1 MLLLFNKVKIRFR
14 TSKKRTKKIFNFKIK
29 IVEMKSKITQIKNL
43 MYEFYNWLIKVKEEL
58 AKRNKGQKN

>member
-1 MLLLFNKVKIRFR
+1 
-14 TSKKRTKKIFNFKIK
+14 
-29 IVEMKSKITQIKNL
+29 MKSKITQIKNL